1 MICSTKAT
9 HVARRHRRAKN
20 TNTEISA
27 QLTWDDADTK
37 VTPAVTG
44 IVSLYSYYGVLQ
56 WLTAMTGAV
65 DDQD

>member
-1 MICSTKAT
+1 MICPTKAT

-27 QLTWDDADTK
+27 QLARNDADTK
-37 VTPAVTG
+37 VTSAVAR
-44 IVSLYSYYGVLQ
+44 IFSLCSFYGVLQ

-65 DDQD
+65 DDQY